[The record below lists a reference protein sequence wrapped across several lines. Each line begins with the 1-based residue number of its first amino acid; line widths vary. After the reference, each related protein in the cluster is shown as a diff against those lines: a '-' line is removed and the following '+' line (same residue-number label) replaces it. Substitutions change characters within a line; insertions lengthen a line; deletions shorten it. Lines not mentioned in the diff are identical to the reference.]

1 MIISIEKARKI
12 MGPANK
18 NYTDTELEE
27 IINILVVLSDIA
39 IDSYI
44 EKQKKLKGGDKK

>member
-1 MIISIEKARKI
+1 MIISIKEVRKI
-12 MGPANK
+12 MGTANK
-18 NYTDTELEE
+18 NYTDAELEE
-27 IINILVVLSDIA
+27 IINILIVLSDIA